1 MLFLS
6 IKKHEKCYNIR
17 GFIHIGG
24 KGMKKTEDNETKM
37 IMEQTLDRL
46 YARKGEASTWCYVLL
61 VVLYLFATGIVSVTA
76 ASGSAVTF
84 FGIHIPLYTFAG
96 VFTALA
102 NICVLILTMYFGT
115 KGFVTSLTFLMVQIP
130 IILVKIIIANVVTSI
145 PGVFSN
151 VLTIIA
157 VCIIYFSNRKIVS
170 VQKELRNQAVND
182 VLTGLPNWYACTELI
197 NALIS
202 KNIPFVNVTINLN
215 GFKSINDTMGF
226 DCGNQVL
233 TEAAGRWKAIADS
246 GETGTLDFISRLSA
260 DEFCLIIRKYKS
272 EDDIIRTIDM
282 YESAM
287 EDHFSVYGCDF
298 QMTASFG
305 YSVYPDDGKNINEL
319 VVASN
324 TAMKKIKKESNSNHI
339 LKFTSDMLEDNT
351 FELEGKIRKAI
362 ENDTVFY
369 MLQPQFDMNH
379 NLRGFEAL
387 ARMKDEDGNF
397 ISPGEFIPIAE
408 KCGLIDKLDGIVFR
422 KAASFAGDLICNT
435 GAKFTLSLNVSV
447 RHLMMTGFT
456 DEIRKLLD
464 ISKLPPSQ
472 LEIEVTESIMIES
485 MEKAKHFVEEI
496 RDMGVQIAI
505 DDFGTGYSSLGYINS
520 MPATLLKIDKT
531 FIDDINKDDKSKAYV
546 QTIISLGHIMGLDV
560 ISEGVEDESQLATLR
575 EIGCDLVQGY
585 VWGRPL
591 PPEEAQK
598 VVMESLQ

>member
-1 MLFLS
+1 
-6 IKKHEKCYNIR
+6 
-17 GFIHIGG
+17 
-24 KGMKKTEDNETKM
+24 MKKTEDNETKM

-76 ASGSAVTF
+76 ASGSAFTF

-182 VLTGLPNWYACTELI
+182 ILTGLPNWYACTELI

-260 DEFCLIIRKYKS
+260 DEFCLIIRKFKS

-298 QMTASFG
+298 QMSASFG

-496 RDMGVQIAI
+496 REMGVQIAI

-598 VVMESLQ
+598 IVMELIQ